1 MAADFERSD
10 LGLPPGS
17 AVYVGDRNPEEMELS
32 IIGFDPVGAWV
43 KTADTVEELL
53 QYRNDSGYTWINVNG
68 LKNNDA
74 ISRLAAEYKIHP
86 LTIEDILNTERR
98 PKVEEFD
105 NYLFITFREISR
117 PLEDP
122 FAFDQISLALTA
134 NTVITFQETAG
145 DSFDGIRRRI
155 LNNVG
160 RIRRLG
166 TDYLAYS
173 LMDSV
178 VDRYFL
184 ALDTLGMDIENF
196 EERAMDN
203 KDTAFISDVQTTKQ
217 RLHHIRRVIWPLR
230 EGLAALL
237 RSESPL
243 IRNELSPFL
252 KDLQE
257 NVIHAAE
264 TVESY
269 REALSGAMEIHLSTA
284 SNHLNKV
291 MKVLTIISTIFIP
304 LTFIVGVYGMNF
316 TNMPEIPTAYG
327 YFVVWGIMI
336 LIAVGMIIFFKKRD
350 WL

>member
-1 MAADFERSD
+1 
-10 LGLPPGS
+10 
-17 AVYVGDRNPEEMELS
+17 
-32 IIGFDPVGAWV
+32 
-43 KTADTVEELL
+43 
-53 QYRNDSGYTWINVNG
+53 
-68 LKNNDA
+68 
-74 ISRLAAEYKIHP
+74 
-86 LTIEDILNTERR
+86 
-98 PKVEEFD
+98 VEEFD
-105 NYLFITFREISR
+105 HYLFITLKEISR
-117 PLEDP
+117 PQEDP

-166 TDYLAYS
+166 ADYLAYS

-184 ALDTLGMDIENF
+184 ALDTLGTDIEEF

-203 KDTAFISDVQTTKQ
+203 KDRTFIADVQVAKQ

-230 EGLAALL
+230 ESLSTLL
-237 RSESPL
+237 RSESSF
-243 IRNELSPFL
+243 IKEELNPFL
-252 KDLQE
+252 KDLQD
-257 NVIHAAE
+257 NVIQAAE
-264 TVESY
+264 TTESY
-269 REALSGAMEIHLSTA
+269 REALSGIMEVHLSTA
-284 SNHLNKV
+284 SNHLNRV

-316 TNMPEIPTAYG
+316 TNMPEIHTAYG

-336 LIAVGMIIFFKKRD
+336 LIAIGMIIFFKKRD